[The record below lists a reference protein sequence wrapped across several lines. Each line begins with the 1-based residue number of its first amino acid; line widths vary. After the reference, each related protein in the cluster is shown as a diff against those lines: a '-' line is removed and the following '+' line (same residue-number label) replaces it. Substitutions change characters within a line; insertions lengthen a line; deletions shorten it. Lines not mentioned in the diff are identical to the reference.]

1 VTGDVGTLD
10 GAQFFEAADRLARS
24 EGPAVVEVRA
34 AEDIHTEGPVRVSI
48 KVRPAGENT
57 EPSEE

>member
-1 VTGDVGTLD
+1 
-10 GAQFFEAADRLARS
+10 
-24 EGPAVVEVRA
+24 VEVRA